1 MFDFKFRLEHF
12 LSLLIMPSIS
22 TTLPTDV
29 PIYSSLAEFDRNLPP
44 TVKLLHADNG
54 AKVYLIGTA
63 HFSRKSQDDVSLV
76 MQNVRPDKLVLEL
89 CPLRL
94 HILHFDEERLL
105 RESAD
110 LNYDKVR
117 EILRQ
122 HGLIG
127 GMFYIKFLNINASV
141 TRQLGIAPGGECRRA
156 LAEAERLPNCEVLLG
171 DRSIYVTMQR
181 AIRSMSLVEKLQLSL
196 FYAFFQSNAKITHDD
211 VEQLKTKTAAE
222 ISNTDG
228 AVQKPQPIP
237 AIYNAFVLERDMLL
251 SHSLRYAASGQR
263 KDPLGTSSPVPLNVV
278 GVVGIGHSSGIL
290 QNWNQ
295 KLTQSQ
301 VDDLLSLP
309 AEKLSYRL
317 VRGGLKYGLIGLC
330 GYGLYKVV
338 FGSSKKDDSR

>member
-1 MFDFKFRLEHF
+1 
-12 LSLLIMPSIS
+12 MPSIS
-22 TTLPTDV
+22 TTLPTDI
-29 PIYSSLAEFDRNLPP
+29 PIYSTLAEFDRNLPP
-44 TVKLLHADNG
+44 TVKLLRTENG
-54 AKVYLIGTA
+54 SKVYLIGTA

-105 RESAD
+105 QESAD
-110 LNYDKVR
+110 LNYEKIR

-122 HGLIG
+122 HGFVG

-156 LAEAERLPNCEVLLG
+156 LAEAQQLPNCEVLLG

-181 AIRSMSLVEKLQLSL
+181 AIRSMTLLEKLQLSL
-196 FYAFFQSNAKITHDD
+196 FYALFQSNAKITQDD

-222 ISNTDG
+222 ISSGN
-228 AVQKPQPIP
+228 AQKSQPIQ
-237 AIYNAFVLERDMLL
+237 AIYNAFVHERDILL

-263 KDPLGTSSPVPLNVV
+263 MMDPLGVPPAPLKVV

-290 QNWNQ
+290 RNWSQ

-309 AEKLSYRL
+309 AEKISHRL
-317 VRGGLKYGLIGLC
+317 MRGSIKYGIIGLC
-330 GYGLYKVV
+330 GYGLYKIV
-338 FGSSKKDDSR
+338 FGSSKKNEGN